1 MTPEREQEIRDRLK
15 IGTLN
20 AYESSLV
27 FSTLDALRQEHER
40 LKDSLEHMTGARDSN
55 QEAADSAYALCAK
68 IERLEAERDSLL
80 KGKLG
85 EAGEC
90 LADAISIMN
99 DGQEHCEDPE
109 CETCLTLTRWRLAL
123 AKLRG
128 SEGMRS
134 TSSRSPGSGQSPS
147 ADASTTLHPSR
158 PCDPAC

>member
-68 IERLEAERDSLL
+68 IERLEAERDSLSRQV
-80 KGKLG
+80 KIAV
-85 EAGEC
+85 EALEVFV
-90 LADAISIMN
+90 D
-99 DGQEHCEDPE
+99 DGYLREEAE
-109 CETCLTLTRWRLAL
+109 KAL
-123 AKLRG
+123 SEIEKERAK
-128 SEGMRS
+128 
-134 TSSRSPGSGQSPS
+134 
-147 ADASTTLHPSR
+147 
-158 PCDPAC
+158 